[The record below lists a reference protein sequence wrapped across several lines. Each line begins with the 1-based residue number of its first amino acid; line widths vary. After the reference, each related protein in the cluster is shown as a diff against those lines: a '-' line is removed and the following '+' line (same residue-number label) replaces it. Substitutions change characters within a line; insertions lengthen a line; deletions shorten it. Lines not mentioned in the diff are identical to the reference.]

1 MTKTKSEGTSESKK
15 LTITDI
21 KKSLKSYDKEALVS
35 MLIDCYKQ
43 SREVKNYIHV
53 LLNPEEAIKELYQTA
68 KNQISNE
75 FFPDRGFGKMRLAVA
90 KKAISDYKKLSN
102 DEASTIDLMIYYVE
116 VGVEFTNTYG
126 DINDSFY
133 NSMVTMY
140 SNAIDKLMDKPI
152 LFIQYKQR
160 LQSIV
165 HNTRGIGW
173 GFHDELGYL
182 YGNIAVELDEEYEE

>member
-1 MTKTKSEGTSESKK
+1 MTKAKSAAVSESKK

-21 KKSLKSYDKEALVS
+21 KKSLKSYEKEALVS

-68 KNQISNE
+68 KNQIYNE

-102 DEASTIDLMIYYVE
+102 DVASTIDLMIFYVE
-116 VGVEFTNTYG
+116 AGVEFTNAYG
-126 DINDSFY
+126 DINEQFY
-133 NSMVTMY
+133 SSMLTMY
-140 SNAIDKLMDKPI
+140 SNALNQLMDNPA
-152 LFIQYKQR
+152 LYNQYQPR
-160 LQSIV
+160 LQSIIE
-165 HNTRGIGW
+165 HTRGIGW
-173 GFHDELGYL
+173 GFHDGLCYL
-182 YGNIAVELDEEYEE
+182 YGSIAVEFDEEYED